1 VLIAQAR
8 IRGEKTTAV
17 LQSNTRS
24 NIKVA
29 KPQTFNGKVEKI
41 LDFLIVYKYYI
52 RMKIRDTVVEKQVQW
67 YLS

>member
-41 LDFLIVYKYYI
+41 LDFLIVCKYYI